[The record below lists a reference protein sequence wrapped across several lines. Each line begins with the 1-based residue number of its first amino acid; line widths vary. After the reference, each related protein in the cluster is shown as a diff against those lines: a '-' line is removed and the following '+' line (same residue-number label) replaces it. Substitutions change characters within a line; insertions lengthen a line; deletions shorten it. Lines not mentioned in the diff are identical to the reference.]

1 MYPLLRKHPLLL
13 IVLVFIAGIL
23 SAEFFL
29 GSPVHYYIISITFF
43 VLSLA
48 LNSILRGEYI
58 ELTSLTLLL
67 SLFSLSVSR
76 KMQMYRVHQNSH
88 FSNYLDEGENSI
100 IGTVLEV
107 NRNRFILRVDNTNR
121 NKSRG
126 KLSVVSQQP
135 VVPGNRIFF
144 DAMISEIRKPRNPFA
159 FDFRQFYHHKQIWYQ
174 TYLHNV
180 PLVLDEGKGFNFWMA
195 GIRKKCDE
203 SLRSVLTTSNEYSLA
218 AALILG
224 DKRELGTE
232 MKNAF
237 ADTGAMHVLAV
248 SGLHVGVVYMIL
260 LYFFKFF
267 FTSSFW
273 SRIFRS
279 LLIFAG
285 LWFFVYLVGAPT
297 SAWRAAL
304 MFSLFEGSR
313 LMSRSYYPVNTL
325 ALAAFIMLLLDPNAL
340 YDVGFQLSFLA
351 VLGIVTCQRPIQNWL
366 QLKNGLSFRIWQ
378 MISLSLSAQIFTFP
392 LTIFYFHQFP
402 LYFWLSGILAVPLA
416 FFILTTGLFFLLF
429 SWVPLI
435 NSLLIYLIQEG
446 ASCLNGWIFLLEK
459 LPGMVVEKLWISEV
473 QLFILLGL
481 SIVITVSLIRPTVNN
496 LKFLLSG
503 FIIFM
508 MVSIV
513 KKWHMLHQEYL
524 IAYSVRSQQ
533 FIDLI
538 VGQKAYSICA
548 GNEDMPIPF
557 DVENARSALGI
568 KSVLNPDSN
577 PNIFQKNGFL
587 GYNKMRLYQPDSAML
602 FSPFFPSTDIVFLDD
617 LKPGKFDA
625 MKGKI
630 NICINRILNR
640 NWLKKI
646 PANFKLH
653 DLQDDGALTINLKT
667 L

>member
-1 MYPLLRKHPLLL
+1 M
-13 IVLVFIAGIL
+13 
-23 SAEFFL
+23 
-29 GSPVHYYIISITFF
+29 
-43 VLSLA
+43 
-48 LNSILRGEYI
+48 
-58 ELTSLTLLL
+58 
-67 SLFSLSVSR
+67 
-76 KMQMYRVHQNSH
+76 
-88 FSNYLDEGENSI
+88 
-100 IGTVLEV
+100 
-107 NRNRFILRVDNTNR
+107 
-121 NKSRG
+121 
-126 KLSVVSQQP
+126 
-135 VVPGNRIFF
+135 
-144 DAMISEIRKPRNPFA
+144 
-159 FDFRQFYHHKQIWYQ
+159 
-174 TYLHNV
+174 
-180 PLVLDEGKGFNFWMA
+180 
-195 GIRKKCDE
+195 
-203 SLRSVLTTSNEYSLA
+203 
-218 AALILG
+218 
-224 DKRELGTE
+224 
-232 MKNAF
+232 
-237 ADTGAMHVLAV
+237 
-248 SGLHVGVVYMIL
+248 
-260 LYFFKFF
+260 
-267 FTSSFW
+267 
-273 SRIFRS
+273 
-279 LLIFAG
+279 
-285 LWFFVYLVGAPT
+285 
-297 SAWRAAL
+297 
-304 MFSLFEGSR
+304 
-313 LMSRSYYPVNTL
+313 
-325 ALAAFIMLLLDPNAL
+325 
-340 YDVGFQLSFLA
+340 
-351 VLGIVTCQRPIQNWL
+351 
-366 QLKNGLSFRIWQ
+366 
-378 MISLSLSAQIFTFP
+378 
-392 LTIFYFHQFP
+392 
-402 LYFWLSGILAVPLA
+402 
-416 FFILTTGLFFLLF
+416 
-429 SWVPLI
+429 PLI

-459 LPGMVVEKLWISEV
+459 LPGMVVERLWISEV

-646 PANFKLH
+646 PANFELH